1 MQPALQTVTVL
12 PPARKADQ
20 FYTVKEAAGILKV
33 SQDTVRRMIRS
44 GTIRAKQITP
54 RVRRISQ
61 KELDRIAEDQ
71 F

>member
-1 MQPALQTVTVL
+1 MQPALQTLTM
-12 PPARKADQ
+12 PPPTRKEQ

-33 SQDTVRRMIRS
+33 SQDTVRRMITS
-44 GTIRAKQITP
+44 GIIRAKQISP

-61 KELDRIAEDQ
+61 KELDRLAGGD